1 MRQEGG
7 REGEKESEMYIV
19 SGEHTSNESSQL
31 SAAAGRSMPLQV
43 VMSPHH
49 ACHTQ
54 DLPQSSDASRYAILC
69 CLKLIR
75 VLAQT
80 I

>member
-31 SAAAGRSMPLQV
+31 SAAAAPL
-43 VMSPHH
+43 SG
-49 ACHTQ
+49 
-54 DLPQSSDASRYAILC
+54 Y
-69 CLKLIR
+69 
-75 VLAQT
+75 
-80 I
+80 